1 MASPGF
7 RAIICPRPALT
18 AIASP
23 EPVTPPESRLPWY
36 RTSFVGRGAE
46 LAEVARLLADPGT
59 RFVTIVGRS
68 GVGKTRLAVETGHDP
83 FVAARGTP
91 VLVELGHA
99 HDAGD
104 VASLLAEA
112 LETGHVAGQ
121 SAEDAIRR
129 RLRSEP
135 AIVIA
140 DDVDRVPGAGAAV
153 LDLLSE
159 SAGSVVLATAHRPTG
174 IAGEHV
180 IRLDG
185 LDVPRVGSLD
195 RGQLL
200 ANPAVI
206 LYADRAAAV
215 DPGFRLTSANAEAVA
230 ELAQRLDGLPLAI
243 ELGAARAHILSPR
256 AQLAALDEHSSLEL
270 RSRGGA
276 ARPARHRDVRSAVA
290 ASYAAATEPARLVLR
305 RMSVAADAVTSERVR
320 GLVTETGWTLASVLD
335 ALAELVD
342 LGLADVD
349 RRSDGEPRFRLHP
362 TVAAYGLERLAAEDD
377 EPAVRRRYASAVLAV
392 ARATRALPHR
402 RRVEALAEASTELHA
417 VFARLAAGAN
427 PSDADD
433 ALTLA
438 SDLSPLW
445 AQRGLFQGPGSVL
458 EALLGAA
465 ESGAIA
471 VTPGTLARA
480 QLWWTRLV
488 IHGASLSEHRAAVV
502 ARLARGVTAA
512 RATGDDTLL
521 LFALDCV
528 VWAVFVTGDMQ
539 TTSAAVAEGLPL
551 AERLGDRP
559 AARRYAYCT
568 AMLANLA
575 GETATALRYAGPALE
590 GALHDRDLLDTIR
603 VCSMLWVVPPGTPG
617 LPRSIPSAEALL
629 HACIDAGEVAEASL
643 LYATLTGQ
651 AHLRGAVGEAAR
663 WAIRGLDLAQQLGAW
678 YAAGMTTAA
687 LVLVANGRG
696 DHATVA
702 DLHGAL
708 TPVLPE
714 VMVGL
719 GPYVAVYRAALA
731 TSREAMGSA
740 AFDQAAADAAI
751 VDRDVAIDRAAA
763 YAQSLLAA
771 TGAPAVQAV
780 PEVDRPRPRAATL
793 TIPKPET
800 PGRPEHLT
808 PRELDVL
815 RALMTGATNGAI
827 GASLG
832 LRPKTV
838 MHHSVSIYAKLGVRG
853 RTEAT
858 AWAYRNGLAELVRTS
873 PTA

>member
-1 MASPGF
+1 MWSPGF
-7 RAIICPRPALT
+7 RTLLPRPYLT
-18 AIASP
+18 TVAVELEPSTAS
-23 EPVTPPESRLPWY
+23 SLPRY
-36 RTSFVGRGAE
+36 RTSFVGRDAE
-46 LAEVARLLADPGT
+46 LAEVARLLADPAT

-68 GVGKTRLAVETGHDP
+68 GVGKTRLAVEAGNDSSA
-83 FVAARGTP
+83 AARGVA
-91 VLVELGHA
+91 VLVDLGNA

-104 VASLLAEA
+104 VATLLADA

-129 RLRSEP
+129 RLRIEP
-135 AIVIA
+135 AVVIA
-140 DDVDRVPGAGAAV
+140 DDVDRVRGSDAAV

-159 SAGSVVLATAHRPTG
+159 SPGSVVIATAQRATG
-174 IAGEHV
+174 IAGELV

-185 LDVPRVGSLD
+185 LGLPKTGVRD

-200 ANPAVI
+200 ANAAVV

-215 DPGFRLTSANAEAVA
+215 DPGFRLTSSNVEDVA

-243 ELGAARAHILSPR
+243 ELGAARAHILSPH
-256 AQLAALDEHSSLEL
+256 AQLAALDEHSPLEL
-270 RSRGGA
+270 RSRRGA
-276 ARPARHRDVRSAVA
+276 EGNDRHRDVRSVVAV
-290 ASYAAATEPARLVLR
+290 SYAAASEPARLVLR
-305 RMSVAADAVTSERVR
+305 RMSIAADAVTSERVR
-320 GLVTETGWTLASVLD
+320 DLVTEPGWTLAGVLD

-362 TVAAYGLERLAAEDD
+362 TVAAYGRERLAAEDD
-377 EPAVRRRYASAVLAV
+377 ESAVQRRYVDAVVAV
-392 ARATRALPHR
+392 GRATRTMPHR
-402 RRVEALAEASTELHA
+402 RRLGALADASAELHA
-417 VFARLAAGAN
+417 VFARLADESNVEGA
-427 PSDADD
+427 
-433 ALTLA
+433 LELA
-438 SDLSPLW
+438 ADLSPLW
-445 AQRGLFQGPGSVL
+445 LQRGLFQGSGSTFQR
-458 EALLGAA
+458 LLTAGEGGAA
-465 ESGAIA
+465 RVDPA
-471 VTPGTLARA
+471 TLACA
-480 QLWWTRLV
+480 QLWWTRVV
-488 IHGASLSEHRAAVV
+488 IHDASLSRHREAVV
-502 ARLARGVTAA
+502 ARLARGVETA
-512 RATGDDTLL
+512 RESGDDALL

-528 VWAVFVTGDMQ
+528 VWAVFVTGDMK
-539 TTSAAVAEGLPL
+539 TTAAAVAEGLPL
-551 AERLGDRP
+551 AERLGDR
-559 AARRYAYCT
+559 AEARRYAYCT
-568 AMLANLA
+568 AMLANMA
-575 GETATALRYAGPALE
+575 GDTATALRFAAPALE

-603 VCSMLWVVPPGTPG
+603 VCSVLWTVPPGTPG

-629 HACIDAGEVAEASL
+629 HACLDAGEVAEASL

-651 AHLRGAVGEAAR
+651 ALVAGSVVEAAR

-678 YAAGMTTAA
+678 YSAGLTTAA
-687 LVLVANGRG
+687 LILVANRRG
-696 DHATVA
+696 DHAIAAGLYGV
-702 DLHGAL
+702 L

-719 GPYVAVYRAALA
+719 GPYMPRYQAAIA
-731 TSREAMGSA
+731 TSREAMGST
-740 AFDQAAADAAI
+740 AFDQVVADSAI

-771 TGAPAVQAV
+771 AGEPVVHAV
-780 PEVDRPRPRAATL
+780 PAIDRPRRPTL
-793 TIPKPET
+793 TIPQPET

-858 AWAYRNGLAELVRTS
+858 AWAYRNGLATDPALEDRVEAAT
-873 PTA
+873 T